1 MYRLIALFFLIGSFA
16 KAQNG
21 EVKTYH
27 LQCTDGKE
35 RPYVVY
41 APKTNSDQAKPLIVF
56 LHGAIANPEINA
68 APEKYVLRSPM
79 VALADAADAYLLFPF
94 GQKGATWF
102 DSVGTE
108 MVMSE
113 IEAVKKQ
120 YAINENKIFLSG
132 FSDGGSGTYYIA
144 MTNPEPFAGF
154 IPLNG
159 NMKVADMLGEEE
171 LFIENTNQK
180 PFFIINTTAD
190 MLYPLEQITPA
201 VELLKSSNPN
211 VVFHTPEGNH
221 TMEYMDKER
230 EALVAFIGS
239 NTRKPLR
246 HIVWETSSAK
256 PKTIGWLTIAGVD
269 TLAVRQEWHTASK
282 NTRLWNNKA
291 DLGIKKQSMTT
302 EGLKVELF
310 KSDTATAKRIGLKEG
325 DVLIAF
331 EQDSIKSSFAT
342 MMYTAKKHA
351 DDSLSVSL
359 LRDGKTITLKGKFN
373 KGYPY
378 RLFKRKR
385 PTAKIEAVIEGE
397 KLYIRTSRV
406 KNYEVVKKALPLKIK
421 GKAEEFINKP

>member
-1 MYRLIALFFLIGSFA
+1 MYRFIILLFLISPFV
-16 KAQNG
+16 KAQSG
-21 EVKTYH
+21 EVKTYT

-41 APKTNSDQAKPLIVF
+41 TPKTNTNKAKPLIIF
-56 LHGAIANPEINA
+56 LHGAIAKPEINA
-68 APEKYVLRSPM
+68 APEKYALRSPM
-79 VALADAADAYLLFPF
+79 IALADAADAYLLFPF

-132 FSDGGSGTYYIA
+132 FSDGGSGTYYFA

-190 MLYPLEQITPA
+190 MLYPLEQIIPA
-201 VELLKSSNPN
+201 VDLLKSINPN
-211 VVFHTPEGNH
+211 VVFHSPQGNH
-221 TMEYMDKER
+221 TMEYMDKEQ
-230 EALVAFIGS
+230 ETLVNFINS
-239 NTRKPLR
+239 NTRNPLT
-246 HIVWETSSAK
+246 HIVWETSSTK
-256 PKTIGWLTIAGVD
+256 PKTISWLTITGVD
-269 TLAVRQEWHTASK
+269 TLAPRQQWHSPAK
-282 NTRLWNNKA
+282 NTRIWNNKA

-302 EGLKVELF
+302 GGMKVELF
-310 KSDTATAKRIGLKEG
+310 KSDTATAKRLGIKEG
-325 DVLIAF
+325 DIIVAL
-331 EQDSIKSSFAT
+331 EQDTINSPFAT
-342 MMYTAKKHA
+342 MMYTAKKRA
-351 DDSLSVSL
+351 GDSISVSL

-378 RLFKRKR
+378 SLFKRKH
-385 PTAKIEAVIEGE
+385 PSAKTEALIEDR

-406 KNYEVVKKALPLKIK
+406 KFYNIEKKALPLKIK
-421 GKAEEFINKP
+421 GKVLPFINKT